1 MRPWLPDQL
10 TCVLLGCSDRFLL
23 LTGLPPSKEQRGQCK
38 RADDQQRSDEHRAN
52 RKSVSR
58 NLESAHSEEGKRQAA
73 KEDGEQDPSWIARV
87 AAGTG
92 HTNACQPT
100 PKSDSPHRMRPNQ
113 FDTKFERS
121 GHPKFSRSK
130 ETSMQ
135 HSELGES
142 GVEVS
147 EVGFGAWTVGTD
159 WWGDRSE
166 DDAIEMLQ
174 YAVEQGITYFD
185 TGDVY
190 GHGHSEE
197 LVGQA
202 LAEVR
207 DEVTIATKVGYD
219 FYNNPQA
226 GHGELPKE
234 MDPEYLREAVEK
246 SLDRLEMDSV
256 DVLQL
261 HNADVDEIT
270 PDVLELFDELEEEGK
285 IDATGL
291 ALGPSIGW
299 LAEGDLAIEE
309 EFDSVQLVWNV
320 LEQEV
325 GNHFLET
332 IERTG
337 SSTSLIPRVPHSSGI
352 LNEQVTPET
361 ELEEGDHRGFRPD
374 EWYETGWEKLE
385 KLRFLERDGE
395 RTMGQASIAWLLS
408 HEPVATVTPTFRTK
422 ADIDEWAAASDVP
435 KLSDEEMDRV
445 AELYENDF
453 DIDRDDGMDALRS
466 SVDGEDIES
475 AGLDKLAA
483 D

>member
-1 MRPWLPDQL
+1 
-10 TCVLLGCSDRFLL
+10 
-23 LTGLPPSKEQRGQCK
+23 
-38 RADDQQRSDEHRAN
+38 
-52 RKSVSR
+52 
-58 NLESAHSEEGKRQAA
+58 
-73 KEDGEQDPSWIARV
+73 
-87 AAGTG
+87 
-92 HTNACQPT
+92 
-100 PKSDSPHRMRPNQ
+100 
-113 FDTKFERS
+113 
-121 GHPKFSRSK
+121 
-130 ETSMQ
+130 MQ
-135 HSELGES
+135 HSELGDS

-166 DDAIEMLQ
+166 EEAIEMLR
-174 YAVEQGITYFD
+174 YAVDQGITYFD

-190 GHGHSEE
+190 GHGRSEE

-202 LAEVR
+202 LSDVR
-207 DEVTIATKVGYD
+207 DDVTIATKVGYD

-226 GHGELPKE
+226 GHGEIPKQ
-234 MDPEYLREAVEK
+234 MTPEYLRDAVEQ
-246 SLDRLEMDSV
+246 SLDRLGLNSI

-261 HNADVDEIT
+261 HNANVDEIT
-270 PDVLELFDELEEEGK
+270 PDVLELLDELEEEGK

-299 LAEGDLAIEE
+299 LAEGDFAIEN

-325 GNHFLET
+325 GTHFLET

-337 SSTSLIPRVPHSSGI
+337 SQTSLIPRVPHSSGI

-361 ELEEGDHRGFRPD
+361 ELGEGDHRGFRPD

-385 KLRFLERDGE
+385 KLRFLERAEPHSASEASEEQRDESDRE

-408 HEPVATVTPTFRTK
+408 HDAVATVTPTFRTTD
-422 ADIDEWAAASDVP
+422 DIDEWAAASDVP
-435 KLSDEEMDRV
+435 KLTAEELDRV

-453 DIDRDDGMDALRS
+453 GIDRDDGMDSLRT
-466 SVDGEDIES
+466 SVDGADIES

>member
-1 MRPWLPDQL
+1 
-10 TCVLLGCSDRFLL
+10 
-23 LTGLPPSKEQRGQCK
+23 
-38 RADDQQRSDEHRAN
+38 
-52 RKSVSR
+52 
-58 NLESAHSEEGKRQAA
+58 
-73 KEDGEQDPSWIARV
+73 
-87 AAGTG
+87 
-92 HTNACQPT
+92 
-100 PKSDSPHRMRPNQ
+100 
-113 FDTKFERS
+113 
-121 GHPKFSRSK
+121 
-130 ETSMQ
+130 MQ
-135 HSELGES
+135 HSELGDS
-142 GVEVS
+142 GVAVS
-147 EVGFGAWTVGTD
+147 EVGFGAWVVGTD
-159 WWGDRSE
+159 WWGDRSA
-166 DDAIEMLQ
+166 DDAIELVQ
-174 YAVEQGITYFD
+174 YAVDQGITYFD

-190 GHGHSEE
+190 GHGDSEE
-197 LVGQA
+197 LLGQA

-234 MDPEYLREAVEK
+234 MDPEYLRDAVEK
-246 SLDRLEMDSV
+246 SLERLDVDSI

-261 HNADVDEIT
+261 HNADAAEIT
-270 PDVLELFDELEEEGK
+270 PDVLELLDELEEEGT

-309 EFDSVQLVWNV
+309 EFDSVQLVWNM

-352 LNEQVTPET
+352 LNEQVTPDT
-361 ELEEGDHRGFRPD
+361 ELGEGDHRGFRPE

-385 KLRFLERDGE
+385 QLRFLEGNGE

-408 HEPVATVTPTFRTK
+408 HEPVATVTPTFRTE

-435 KLSDEEMDRV
+435 KLSDEEMTRV
-445 AELYENDF
+445 AELYETNF
-453 DIDRDDGMDALRS
+453 GIDRDDGMDSLRS
-466 SVDGEDIES
+466 SVEGEDIES